1 LAALLRVACLPTF
14 GKRYVLPV
22 IATLATRYPEL
33 RVELDLC
40 ERLAEP
46 APERV
51 DAVIRIGELADS
63 SLIATPIATQTF
75 VLCASPGYFARFS
88 EPRRPAELLAH
99 RLLDKI
105 HGADLLG
112 WAEVLGNAIEHDDAR
127 AVFRSDDFEALRL
140 AALAGL
146 GIANLP
152 DWVVG
157 ADIRNGNLVHLL
169 PELASGPQRRT
180 GINVLRGLAQ
190 PPTKFRAFIDELKT
204 QIGSPPVW
212 AIPIAMESKTIP
224 SRQGSKKL
232 LTKSSRGR

>member
-1 LAALLRVACLPTF
+1 
-14 GKRYVLPV
+14 
-22 IATLATRYPEL
+22 
-33 RVELDLC
+33 
-40 ERLAEP
+40 
-46 APERV
+46 
-51 DAVIRIGELADS
+51 VIRIGELADS

-152 DWVVG
+152 DWWWAQTYV
-157 ADIRNGNLVHLL
+157 
-169 PELASGPQRRT
+169 T
-180 GINVLRGLAQ
+180 GTSCTSCLNWRPIPN
-190 PPTKFRAFIDELKT
+190 DEP
-204 QIGSPPVW
+204 G
-212 AIPIAMESKTIP
+212 
-224 SRQGSKKL
+224 
-232 LTKSSRGR
+232 